1 MASEDISF
9 TRALELMI
17 RGILE
22 YEGTNMRV
30 YYAANDAPG
39 KAAVAGQFT
48 VWRLGYNGQL
58 IALASILPPFLFILV
73 LGAVFTIMG
82 IRTGMVR
89 VSRFSPTR
97 STCLI
102 EASAMGGHLGNL
114 NIGKSGILGA
124 DKASLL
130 DVKMRFVIG
139 QGFVDA
145 VESSRGN
152 VYEPYTT

>member
-1 MASEDISF
+1 
-9 TRALELMI
+9 MI

-39 KAAVAGQFT
+39 KVAVAGQFT
-48 VWRLGYNGQL
+48 VWCLGYNGQL
-58 IALASILPPFLFILV
+58 LAIASILPPFVFILV
-73 LGAVFTIMG
+73 LGAVFTVMG

-89 VSRFSPTR
+89 VSNFSPTR

-102 EASAMGGHLGNL
+102 EASAIGGHLRNL
-114 NIGKSGILGA
+114 NIGKSGISGA
-124 DKASLL
+124 DMASLL
-130 DVKMRFVIG
+130 DVKMRFVAG

-145 VESSRGN
+145 VESSKGD